1 MNLLELANISDG
13 ELHGESIDV
22 DRFSID
28 TRTLKS
34 KEVYIALEGK
44 NFDGHTFI
52 PEAIKKGASAII
64 LNKSVDCGIPYI
76 IVKDSYIF
84 MNKIA
89 AHNRNLFDG
98 KVIGVTGTNGKTTT
112 KQIIANLLNTQGSCH
127 QTIGNK
133 NNQIGV
139 PYSLLTLEKDHYFSV
154 IEMGTSEPG
163 EIEKLNSIVKPDI
176 AAITN
181 VSMGHLDGLRDAES
195 IAEEKGNILNFFKDD
210 GIAILPR
217 DSHFFGYWSK
227 ETNAKQII
235 SFGIHDDSDFKVS
248 NIEID
253 ILNNLTH
260 FCLRFDGKDEE
271 FSINGIGQHNALNAA
286 LSIAVC
292 LLCGVGIDSITNNLI
307 YTELPERRLKV
318 FKSLKK
324 SILIDDSYNSNPA
337 SLKNAID
344 SMNGLKRK
352 KICIFGAM
360 KELGKNSKKLH
371 QEMYE
376 YANDRVDEILCI
388 GEEWSECNSSED
400 LAIFKNHDDLYDYL
414 VSIIEEETI
423 LLVKGSRSTRMDK
436 IADKLKK

>member
-1 MNLLELANISDG
+1 MNLIELANISDG
-13 ELHGESIDV
+13 ELRGESIDV
-22 DRFSID
+22 DTFSID

-44 NFDGHTFI
+44 NFDGHVFI

-64 LNKSVDCGIPYI
+64 LNKSVDCGIPNI

-227 ETNAKQII
+227 ETNANQII

-248 NIEID
+248 NVEID

-286 LSIAVC
+286 LSIAVG

-307 YTELPERRLKV
+307 YTELPERRLNV

-344 SMNGLKRK
+344 SINGLKRK

-360 KELGKNSKKLH
+360 KELGTNSKKLH

-376 YANDRVDEILCI
+376 YAAQRADKILCI
-388 GEEWSECNSSED
+388 GEEWSQCNSSED
-400 LAIFKNHDDLYDYL
+400 LVIFKNHDDLYDYL

>member
-64 LNKSVDCGIPYI
+64 LNKTVDCGIPYI

-139 PYSLLTLEKDHYFSV
+139 PSVSYTHLTL
-154 IEMGTSEPG
+154 P
-163 EIEKLNSIVKPDI
+163 
-176 AAITN
+176 
-181 VSMGHLDGLRDAES
+181 
-195 IAEEKGNILNFFKDD
+195 
-210 GIAILPR
+210 
-217 DSHFFGYWSK
+217 
-227 ETNAKQII
+227 
-235 SFGIHDDSDFKVS
+235 
-248 NIEID
+248 
-253 ILNNLTH
+253 
-260 FCLRFDGKDEE
+260 
-271 FSINGIGQHNALNAA
+271 
-286 LSIAVC
+286 
-292 LLCGVGIDSITNNLI
+292 
-307 YTELPERRLKV
+307 
-318 FKSLKK
+318 
-324 SILIDDSYNSNPA
+324 
-337 SLKNAID
+337 
-344 SMNGLKRK
+344 
-352 KICIFGAM
+352 
-360 KELGKNSKKLH
+360 
-371 QEMYE
+371 
-376 YANDRVDEILCI
+376 
-388 GEEWSECNSSED
+388 
-400 LAIFKNHDDLYDYL
+400 
-414 VSIIEEETI
+414 TI
-423 LLVKGSRSTRMDK
+423 LRV
-436 IADKLKK
+436 

>member
-13 ELHGESIDV
+13 ELRGESIDV
-22 DRFSID
+22 DSFSID

-44 NFDGHTFI
+44 NFDGHVFI
-52 PEAIKKGASAII
+52 PEALKKGASAII
-64 LNKSVDCGIPYI
+64 LNKSVDCAIPNI
-76 IVKDSYIF
+76 IVKDSYSF

-89 AHNRNLFDG
+89 AHNRKLFNG
-98 KVIGVTGTNGKTTT
+98 KMIGVTGTNGKTTT

-139 PYSLLTLEKDHYFSV
+139 PYSLLTLRRDHYFSV

-163 EIEKLNSIVKPDI
+163 EIEKLNTIVKPDI

-181 VSMGHLDGLRDAES
+181 VSMGHLDGLRDTES
-195 IAEEKGNILNFFKDD
+195 IAKEKGNILNFFKDD

-235 SFGIHDDSDFKVS
+235 SFGIHGDSDFKVS
-248 NIEID
+248 NIKID

-286 LSIAVC
+286 LSIAVG
-292 LLCGVGIDSITNNLI
+292 LLCGVDIDSITNNLI
-307 YTELPERRLKV
+307 YTELPERRLNV

-337 SLKNAID
+337 SLRNAID

-352 KICIFGAM
+352 KICILGAM

-371 QEMYE
+371 QEMYD

-400 LAIFKNHDDLYDYL
+400 LVIFKNHDDLYDYL

>member
-13 ELHGESIDV
+13 ELNGESIDV

-217 DSHFFGYWSK
+217 DSNFFGYWSK
-227 ETNAKQII
+227 GTNAKQII

-286 LSIAVC
+286 LSIAVG

-307 YTELPERRLKV
+307 YTELPERRLNV

>member
-13 ELHGESIDV
+13 ELNGESIDV

-217 DSHFFGYWSK
+217 DSNFFGYWSK

-286 LSIAVC
+286 LSIAVG

-307 YTELPERRLKV
+307 YTELPERRLNV

>member
-64 LNKSVDCGIPYI
+64 LNKTVDCGIPYI

-89 AHNRNLFDG
+89 AHNRNLFNG

-139 PYSLLTLEKDHYFSV
+139 PYSLLTLERDHHFSV

-217 DSHFFGYWSK
+217 DSHFFGYWSR

-260 FCLRFDGKDEE
+260 FCLRFDGKEE
-271 FSINGIGQHNALNAA
+271 KFSINGIGQHNSLNAA
-286 LSIAVC
+286 LSIAVG
-292 LLCGVGIDSITNNLI
+292 LLCGVEIDSITKNLI
-307 YTELPERRLKV
+307 HTELPERRLNV

-344 SMNGLKRK
+344 SINGLKRK
-352 KICIFGAM
+352 KIFIFGAM
-360 KELGKNSKKLH
+360 KELGTNSKKLH
-371 QEMYE
+371 QETYE
-376 YANDRVDEILCI
+376 YATQRADKILCI
-388 GEEWSECNSSED
+388 GEEWSQCNSRED
-400 LAIFKNHDDLYDYL
+400 LVIFKNHDDLYDYL

>member
-13 ELHGESIDV
+13 ELNGESIDV

-307 YTELPERRLKV
+307 YTELPERRLNV

-400 LAIFKNHDDLYDYL
+400 LEIFKNHDDLYDYL

>member
-217 DSHFFGYWSK
+217 DSNFFGYWSK
-227 ETNAKQII
+227 GTNAKQII

-286 LSIAVC
+286 LSIAVG
-292 LLCGVGIDSITNNLI
+292 LLCGVGIESITNNLI
-307 YTELPERRLKV
+307 YTELPERRLNV

>member
-1 MNLLELANISDG
+1 MNLLELANISEG
-13 ELHGESIDV
+13 ELRGESIDV

-44 NFDGHTFI
+44 NFDGHVFI

-64 LNKSVDCGIPYI
+64 LNKSVDCGIPNI
-76 IVKDSYIF
+76 TVKDSYIF

-89 AHNRNLFDG
+89 AHNRNLFNG

-139 PYSLLTLEKDHYFSV
+139 PYSLLTLERDHHFSV

-195 IAEEKGNILNFFKDD
+195 IAEEKGHILNFFKDD

-217 DSHFFGYWSK
+217 DSHFFGYWSR

-260 FCLRFDGKDEE
+260 FCLRFDGKEE
-271 FSINGIGQHNALNAA
+271 KFSINGIGQHNSLNAA
-286 LSIAVC
+286 LSIAVG
-292 LLCGVGIDSITNNLI
+292 LLCGVEIDSITKNLI
-307 YTELPERRLKV
+307 YTELPERRLNV

-337 SLKNAID
+337 SLKNAVD
-344 SMNGLKRK
+344 SINGLKRK

-360 KELGKNSKKLH
+360 KELGTNSKKLH

-376 YANDRVDEILCI
+376 YATQRADKILCI
-388 GEEWSECNSSED
+388 GEEWSQCNSRED
-400 LAIFKNHDDLYDYL
+400 LVIFKNHDDLYDYL
-414 VSIIEEETI
+414 VSIIEEESI

>member
-1 MNLLELANISDG
+1 MNLIELANISDG
-13 ELHGESIDV
+13 ELRGESIDV
-22 DRFSID
+22 DTFSID

-44 NFDGHTFI
+44 NFDGHAFI
-52 PEAIKKGASAII
+52 PEAIKKGASAIV
-64 LNKSVDCGIPYI
+64 LNKSVDCGIPNI
-76 IVKDSYIF
+76 IVRDSYIF

-139 PYSLLTLEKDHYFSV
+139 PYSLLTLEKDHYFAV

-181 VSMGHLDGLRDAES
+181 VSMGHLDGLKDAES

-227 ETNAKQII
+227 ETNANQII

-248 NIEID
+248 NVEID

-260 FCLRFDGKDEE
+260 FCLRFDGKDEK
-271 FSINGIGQHNALNAA
+271 FSINGIGQHNSLNAA
-286 LSIAVC
+286 LSIAIS
-292 LLCGVGIDSITNNLI
+292 LLCGVEIDSITKNLI
-307 YTELPERRLKV
+307 HTDLPERRLNV

-344 SMNGLKRK
+344 SINELKRK
-352 KICIFGAM
+352 KICILGAM
-360 KELGKNSKKLH
+360 KELGKDSKKLH
-371 QEMYE
+371 KEMYE
-376 YANDRVDEILCI
+376 YAKERTDKILCI

-400 LAIFKNHDDLYDYL
+400 LVIFKNHDDLYDYL